1 MQCKNTF
8 RISMIFSL
16 VSMTIVSTSSSI
28 FFVAGITSEIIAL
41 SVSIE
46 MNKIAHLQCCYYNL
60 QSLPNQKQGISN
72 FSSYNERLN
81 RKMYTCNNIKLLSIY
96 SWSVAIL
103 KIYLCL
109 VTKEVK
115 VYQSK
120 ETSLRCDLH
129 KTVIKYNCLCGT
141 VVKNPW

>member
-60 QSLPNQKQGISN
+60 QSLPNQKQGI
-72 FSSYNERLN
+72 R
-81 RKMYTCNNIKLLSIY
+81 
-96 SWSVAIL
+96 
-103 KIYLCL
+103 
-109 VTKEVK
+109 
-115 VYQSK
+115 
-120 ETSLRCDLH
+120 
-129 KTVIKYNCLCGT
+129 
-141 VVKNPW
+141 